1 MKQTVKIFFY
11 LQTNQMSS
19 DNRRTGE
26 SSTSSNNATNATNS
40 ESTSA
45 TDVEVQVRL
54 RRRRRYRQ
62 RLNKKERKRFATKQ
76 PPRKECRVCHQRVV
90 KLNRHFRDIYGFP
103 PRQLGQEVRSR
114 PTVSKKDT
122 CPICLIV
129 TQSKSVWTR
138 IFWQNTNSGVA
149 IASIKTPRTK
159 CTMPKTNA
167 CRNIKSPSSQALCG
181 RKKPVLPPVCLTV
194 LAEPLEGSE
203 SEDEIRKQFSQAVPR
218 ESNLPEA
225 NPPEAN

>member
-62 RLNKKERKRFATKQ
+62 RLNKKRKRVATKQ

-90 KLNRHFRDIYGFP
+90 KLNRHFRDIYGFS
-103 PRQLGQEVRSR
+103 PRQLGQEVSSR

-129 TQSKSVWTR
+129 TQNTSVWTR

-159 CTMPKTNA
+159 CTMPKTKA

-181 RKKPVLPPVCLTV
+181 RKKPVLPPVCLDSV
-194 LAEPLEGSE
+194 SRAFGGVR
-203 SEDEIRKQFSQAVPR
+203 I
-218 ESNLPEA
+218 
-225 NPPEAN
+225 